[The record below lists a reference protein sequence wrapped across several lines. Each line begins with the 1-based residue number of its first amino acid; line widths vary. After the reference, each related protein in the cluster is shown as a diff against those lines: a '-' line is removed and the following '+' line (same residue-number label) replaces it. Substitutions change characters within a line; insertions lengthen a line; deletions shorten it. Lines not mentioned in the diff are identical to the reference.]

1 MHFSFLISF
10 AGFHSGH
17 HTWLE
22 PWRHAAVKLLLQ
34 RSNENAASIAARR
47 ERHKNTSP
55 PRKSQSSR
63 GEAVA
68 TGASTPHP
76 SSAAAATLTL
86 RVLAFS
92 RWCIFEGQL
101 KTVDSCFFEKADWL
115 WNPKTSC
122 ENFLLEFG
130 RISQMETTGGL
141 PLYFDTLVFC
151 AWESQRGKETDR
163 HKKHQ

>member
-76 SSAAAATLTL
+76 SSAAATLTL

>member
-10 AGFHSGH
+10 AGFHSGQ

-55 PRKSQSSR
+55 SRKSQSIW

-76 SSAAAATLTL
+76 SSAAATLTL

-101 KTVDSCFFEKADWL
+101 KTVDSCFFVKADWL

-163 HKKHQ
+163 RKKHQ